1 MLMTLNQMI
10 LTVTLT
16 LLTLEADDVFDWV
29 LVTPVLQK
37 KSSYSHQI
45 LLCRYNTL
53 SHLPFLRQQHDS
65 VSNDLVELV
74 AKTAI

>member
-29 LVTPVLQK
+29 LVTSVLQK
-37 KSSYSHQI
+37 NHRIHIRFCKRENRDRKDEDMVRDAVISI
-45 LLCRYNTL
+45 
-53 SHLPFLRQQHDS
+53 
-65 VSNDLVELV
+65 
-74 AKTAI
+74 K